1 MPKFI
6 RSTIDKYLECLQSG
20 GFWVVLL
27 WIFLYIFFIVRVH
40 TFLTGT
46 YLGVELTECGICL
59 WWNLVYDVNVY
70 ENGCT
75 NLHHYVQINSRIYRR
90 GHIAPPLTILKHFRL
105 NSLALLVSVMW
116 QSPIMGYISLMTNE
130 VEHLFTHLVAIWVS
144 VLEVPVQ
151 MSCPFC
157 YWVSNFSYWLVRPV
171 HTLGHASSEMYF
183 CMYLYLLMAWFLKF
197 ILVLSFDER
206 F

>member
-1 MPKFI
+1 MVCIFLCPTSFAQHVYNFYPNGFMTRFNHFNCCIVFHFFFNMPKFI

-90 GHIAPPLTILKHFRL
+90 GHIAPPLTILKHFIL

-144 VLEVPVQ
+144 VLEVPV
-151 MSCPFC
+151 
-157 YWVSNFSYWLVRPV
+157 
-171 HTLGHASSEMYF
+171 
-183 CMYLYLLMAWFLKF
+183 
-197 ILVLSFDER
+197 
-206 F
+206 